1 MSTSS
6 SSPRLAFGRRRDAR
20 DAVEYIGRCGKI
32 NRASVARS
40 TKRVRRHVDE
50 CRAAVT
56 THPRGKSRRRRRP
69 RGLRGKIRRAMG
81 GGYRRVTTRRSP
93 VQHRHARARA
103 RAGHRIDDCDCLE
116 TSRDRRR
123 GIGGLSSYCTEIYA
137 VYYPN
142 GGLSNVRIFAPCAKT
157 HAWRVFPVASSPRP
171 GARGARVG
179 CGCGITVG
187 GSWKRVFEYGVY
199 RRSVLCT
206 RSISRW
212 KRRARA
218 RGRRAS
224 VVGGAST
231 TTTKGESRG
240 GASRG
245 GARARV
251 RARASD
257 ARGEGRDACG
267 VDGDGDGDG
276 DARAVIRDVAGAV

>member
-157 HAWRVFPVASSPRP
+157 HAWRVFPVASSPGPAPR

-218 RGRRAS
+218 RPSGVRRRWRVDDDDKGR
-224 VVGGAST
+224 
-231 TTTKGESRG
+231 ESRWSE
-240 GASRG
+240 SRWS
-245 GARARV
+245 
-251 RARASD
+251 ARASAC
-257 ARGEGRDACG
+257 ARE
-267 VDGDGDGDG
+267 
-276 DARAVIRDVAGAV
+276 